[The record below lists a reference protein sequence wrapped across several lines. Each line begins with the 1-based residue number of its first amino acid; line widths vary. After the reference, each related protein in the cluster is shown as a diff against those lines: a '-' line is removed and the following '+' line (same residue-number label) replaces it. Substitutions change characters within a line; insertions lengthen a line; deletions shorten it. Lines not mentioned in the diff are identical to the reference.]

1 MRRFV
6 LVLAFA
12 LAFAGAAP
20 VVARA
25 EPPQTHEI
33 IYTRPSGF
41 WTSNRPAVGGAY
53 RWRLLGIGG
62 GVALLMGALVLYLV
76 RRPMNS
82 TDRSARR
89 ASSRSS

>member
-1 MRRFV
+1 MRRAV

-12 LAFAGAAP
+12 LASAAP
-20 VVARA
+20 TVASA
-25 EPPQTHEI
+25 DPPDTHEI

-62 GVALLMGALVLYLV
+62 GVALLMGALIVHLV
-76 RRPMNS
+76 RRTRPITNS
-82 TDRSARR
+82 TR
-89 ASSRSS
+89 